1 MFSSKLRTWRFDMI
15 SNELTFSKLK
25 SLLMDLGFS
34 EVITR
39 EGSHTVFKN
48 PTSDSIIV
56 LPPLSPQQLVSPR
69 HIAAVRRILIENNL
83 LDQNQLTPLISQ
95 PSLC

>member
-1 MFSSKLRTWRFDMI
+1 MI

-48 PTSDSIIV
+48 PTSDSITTPFIV
-56 LPPLSPQQLVSPR
+56 TTACESKTYCRCQTNFDRKQSLRPNS
-69 HIAAVRRILIENNL
+69 IES
-83 LDQNQLTPLISQ
+83 TYQ
-95 PSLC
+95 PA

>member
-1 MFSSKLRTWRFDMI
+1 MI

-39 EGSHTVFKN
+39 ESSHTVFKN

-69 HIAAVRRILIENNL
+69 HIAVVRRILIENNL
-83 LDQNQLTPLISQ
+83 LDKNKLSPLITMLSN
-95 PSLC
+95 PS